1 MERTPLFLPHVVLIS
16 GQSRVG
22 WVGPALIII
31 TPPITC
37 GRDILAQELLCIAMA
52 VWTGARWEL
61 APPRP
66 QIKYKVPP
74 GWKLKLNGKLNVR
87 ENEN

>member
-1 MERTPLFLPHVVLIS
+1 MKVRIWIFRNFLHNDS
-16 GQSRVG
+16 KCD
-22 WVGPALIII
+22 A
-31 TPPITC
+31 
-37 GRDILAQELLCIAMA
+37 ILAQELVCIAMA

-74 GWKLKLNGKLNVR
+74 GWKLKLNGKLNV
-87 ENEN
+87 ECS